1 MTKKIQL
8 NEEQWRQLLALR
20 EAHLRRRPPGEA
32 MPVSWRLHSNGLVIA
47 DREGR
52 THLTAQGL
60 ERLSQGR

>member
-20 EAHLRRRPPGEA
+20 EAHLRRHAPAEA
-32 MPVSWRLHSNGLVIA
+32 LQVSWRLRSNGLVIA

-60 ERLSQGR
+60 ARLSQGR